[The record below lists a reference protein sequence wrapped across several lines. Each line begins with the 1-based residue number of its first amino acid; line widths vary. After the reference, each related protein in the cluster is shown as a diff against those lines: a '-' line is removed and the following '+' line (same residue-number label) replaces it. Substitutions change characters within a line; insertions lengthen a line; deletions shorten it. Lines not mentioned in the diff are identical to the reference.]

1 MHKMGYFNQDSCALP
16 AADASITD
24 DLHEDKPESLIF
36 DFRSQDSCC
45 EDVAGSECT
54 EEEAHGDIAMLPPL
68 PYYLRNVDSSVP
80 VKLAHD
86 ARKRGSSFQNL
97 RREARA
103 KDFLRSPQMYQSMPS
118 LCSSRSMHNRRMGSM
133 MDFLPNKANLA
144 SRIKEFEALLADL

>member
-1 MHKMGYFNQDSCALP
+1 MFRMVYFDQDSCALS

-24 DLHEDKPESLIF
+24 DLREDKPESPFF
-36 DFRSQDSCC
+36 DSRSHDSCC
-45 EDVAGSECT
+45 EYVAGT